1 MSEIEQW
8 QTNQAKAFTVRRSSQ
23 SQLTT
28 THIISACASETA
40 SIFKKEEL
48 FLVDERRVET
58 SLWSFTLTVRG
69 RQQTL
74 QVDSK
79 DLFLSQ
85 VEQCS

>member
-58 SLWSFTLTVRG
+58 SLWSFISYCSRKATDTAG
-69 RQQTL
+69 RQQR
-74 QVDSK
+74 SFFK
-79 DLFLSQ
+79 S
-85 VEQCS
+85 S